1 MMRRYVLKGLF
12 MMALTVFSVACQQLP
27 EDEAEV
33 SVPNEEPLGVKVR
46 SAEGAEVVYP
56 LHLYA
61 FAEDGQ
67 LAASQ
72 VVESSDDK
80 MSLSLKQGVFQIVA
94 VSGSSKDYQLPKKP
108 ALDDVIV
115 WVGSKGAETPLMI
128 GRTEV
133 NVENSGNPMAEI
145 TLSYMVASLGVKLQD
160 VPANV
165 ANVQVTLLPLHS
177 SLSLAG
183 KYGGESQSVKVD
195 CSSVSEGVW
204 TSEKVYIFPGNGK
217 ETYFSITFKTTEG
230 EEVTYGYTYAGKPE
244 ANKHFNI
251 KGSYKGEVIV
261 GGSFDVQD
269 WEGSIDVEFDFGASV
284 ESEDEE
290 NDGNADEGDGPDI
303 DLTDAPEVGTIWNGS
318 IVADWGEA
326 DETGVELLLMS
337 LDEWEVVTSQVEEVI
352 DGYSVNGIADWRLP
366 TYEEAKVLR
375 ARFSGNALMEL
386 NELVKEYDSSLYGL
400 SDGEDER
407 YLCDKDGKIY
417 SFKFA
422 AKSNITEAKS
432 RPYYLRLVKT
442 YHMSLE

>member
-1 MMRRYVLKGLF
+1 MRRYVLKGLF

-72 VVESSDDK
+72 VVESLEDK
-80 MSLSLKQGVFQIVA
+80 MSLPLKQGVFQIVA

-165 ANVQVTLLPLHS
+165 ADVQVTLLPLHS

-303 DLTDAPEVGTIWNGS
+303 DLTDVPEVGTIWNGS

-366 TYEEAKVLR
+366 TNEEAKVLR

-386 NELVKEYDSSLYGL
+386 NELIKEYDSSLYGL
-400 SDGEDER
+400 SDGKDER
-407 YLCDKDGKIY
+407 YLCVKNDMYY
-417 SFKFA
+417 SFRFVGGTYESKA
-422 AKSNITEAKS
+422 GEKRS
-432 RPYYLRLVKT
+432 YYLRLVKT